1 MSALRRIMFAA
12 CAVLLGGALVA
23 AEPKRVLL
31 VTHSGGFVHNSVVTA
46 EKELTA
52 IGPKH
57 GFTVTTYRYTG
68 PSEGLEKASAAYKK
82 STGQAVEPSQTGRI
96 NKETLKNFDC
106 VLFFTTGSGPKTSK
120 KDIGPLSPEELTDL
134 KDWVKAGGAFCGTH
148 CASDTLYETPY
159 GELIGGYFKTHPPG
173 LQAIKLH
180 IDDPKHPAAVGFT
193 EGQMYTD
200 EIYVFTDSP
209 YSRDKVHVIMSVE
222 KGQFDEVMAQIK
234 EKNKNFNLEGTKR
247 KDGDYAISW
256 VKDYGKGKVFY
267 TSLGHDKKVWA
278 DEKFQ
283 THLIA
288 GMKWAMG
295 ELKGTAKPTTS
306 STVKD

>member
-1 MSALRRIMFAA
+1 MKFLRCLLAVAA
-12 CAVLLGGALVA
+12 IAGTMTVA
-23 AEPKRVLL
+23 QTAEPKRVLL
-31 VTHSGGFVHNSVVTA
+31 VTHSGGFVHNSVTTA
-46 EKELTA
+46 EKILTE

-57 GFTVTTYRYTG
+57 GMTVTTYRYTG
-68 PSEGLEKASAAYKK
+68 PMTGEAFEKTRVAFEK
-82 STGQAVEPSQTGRI
+82 STKESIKPEQCGRI
-96 NKETLKNFDC
+96 NKETLKKFDC
-106 VLFFTTGSGPKTSK
+106 VLFFTTGSGPQKNNV
-120 KDIGPLSPEELTDL
+120 GPLTPEELTDL

-173 LQAIKLH
+173 LQGVKLH
-180 IDDPKHPAAVGFT
+180 IDDAKHPAAVGF
-193 EGQMYTD
+193 EDGMMYTD

-209 YSRDKVHVIMSVE
+209 YSRDKVHVIMSVK
-222 KGQFDEVMAQIK
+222 KGQFEEVLDDLK
-234 EKNKNFNLEGTKR
+234 KKNKNFDPEKVKR

-295 ELKGTAKPTTS
+295 EVKAK
-306 STVKD
+306 